1 MAKNKKNLRILPFFI
16 FLAVLT
22 LSIKIN
28 NVFDLLKHPENNT
41 ISIMHPSAFAQD
53 SQAQKTDELEKV
65 LNSGNTQANTPPNS
79 TRPDNG
85 FSQSEIL
92 ILQELAERR
101 EALDLRSKEI
111 DRKAVQLKV
120 AEDEIDKK
128 IKQLQDYEQRLKK
141 LMTQYNQAEK
151 EKIYS
156 NINAIKEY
164 IANNIQPHIT
174 DCITVDFGEMK
185 TYYHGDREKEFHLYV
200 RPDSISGRS
209 GGLGLEF
216 DADYESSSLTSTVYK
231 HMDYAIALLKNWKSI
246 KATLNTSIAHE
257 KATREMI
264 NSFEV

>member
-28 NVFDLLKHPENNT
+28 NVFDLLKHPENNK
-41 ISIMHPSAFAQD
+41 ISIMHPSAFAQET
-53 SQAQKTDELEKV
+53 QKTDELEKV
-65 LNSGNTQANTPPNS
+65 LNSGNTQANTPPNN

-141 LMTQYNQAEK
+141 LMAQYNQAEK
-151 EKIYS
+151 EKISSLAKLY
-156 NINAIKEY
+156 INMKPKDAARIFNTLDMSILIPLLK
-164 IANNIQPHIT
+164 
-174 DCITVDFGEMK
+174 EMK
-185 TYYHGDREKEFHLYV
+185 PAT
-200 RPDSISGRS
+200 
-209 GGLGLEF
+209 
-216 DADYESSSLTSTVYK
+216 TS
-231 HMDYAIALLKNWKSI
+231 AILAQMNPERV
-246 KATLNTSIAHE
+246 KAVTAELIGHNY
-257 KATREMI
+257 
-264 NSFEV
+264 

>member
-28 NVFDLLKHPENNT
+28 NVFDLLKHPENNK
-41 ISIMHPSAFAQD
+41 ISIMHPSAFAQET
-53 SQAQKTDELEKV
+53 QKTDDLEKV
-65 LNSGNTQANTPPNS
+65 LNSGNTQANTPPNN

-151 EKIYS
+151 EKISSLAKLY
-156 NINAIKEY
+156 INMKPKDAARIFNTLDMSILIPLLK
-164 IANNIQPHIT
+164 
-174 DCITVDFGEMK
+174 EMK
-185 TYYHGDREKEFHLYV
+185 PAT
-200 RPDSISGRS
+200 
-209 GGLGLEF
+209 
-216 DADYESSSLTSTVYK
+216 TS
-231 HMDYAIALLKNWKSI
+231 AILAQMNPERV
-246 KATLNTSIAHE
+246 KAVTAELIGHNY
-257 KATREMI
+257 
-264 NSFEV
+264 

>member
-141 LMTQYNQAEK
+141 LMTQYNQSEK
-151 EKIYS
+151 EKISSLAKLY
-156 NINAIKEY
+156 INMKPKDAARIFNTLDMSILIPLLK
-164 IANNIQPHIT
+164 
-174 DCITVDFGEMK
+174 EMK
-185 TYYHGDREKEFHLYV
+185 PAT
-200 RPDSISGRS
+200 
-209 GGLGLEF
+209 
-216 DADYESSSLTSTVYK
+216 TS
-231 HMDYAIALLKNWKSI
+231 AILAQMNPERV
-246 KATLNTSIAHE
+246 KAVTAELIGHNY
-257 KATREMI
+257 
-264 NSFEV
+264 